1 MAFTG
6 NDLWNGFYP
15 FGGEP
20 GSITDGVF
28 SANDQS
34 TSDGAKLLHNCRVK
48 GGDKVELS
56 FTARAISGAGAG
68 FIDIS
73 QVGVLLSDVKVAG
86 HDDWRRYT
94 VCGVVPPEY
103 DTVLVYFG
111 VGVYNS
117 TVGHIEFRLPS
128 IKVNGTQIL
137 PGAVD
142 YGLCYAPNRDLM
154 LTVND
159 KMYGLFKRTDGAFC
173 YQGNAAGGTLPSDP
187 IDAKENGISI
197 GQGGGGRLKIFETN
211 GTCTVYGRPSAGTI
225 SAFYH
230 VIAAG
235 GNNTLVGSISI
246 TPTTTT
252 YNTTSDYRLKSQ
264 VQDLEN
270 SGAFID
276 ALNPRSWTWDLDGSR
291 GVGFIAHELQNVS
304 PSSVTGEKDALT
316 LEGAPDYQTVAY
328 GSPEIIANLVSE
340 LKSLRRRIALLESK

>member
-15 FGGEP
+15 LGGEP

-137 PGAVD
+137 PGVVD

-173 YQGNAAGGTLPSDP
+173 YQGGAVGSFPSDP
-187 IDAKENGISI
+187 IDSKENGISI
-197 GQGGGGRLKIFETN
+197 GQGGGGRLKIYESG
-211 GTCTVYGRPSAGTI
+211 GTCTAYGRSSAGQL
-225 SAFYH
+225 SSFYY
-230 VIAAG
+230 VTAAG

-246 TPTTTT
+246 TATSTA
-252 YNTTSDYRLKSQ
+252 YNTSSDYRLKDA
-264 VQDLEN
+264 VQDLDG
-270 SGAFID
+270 SGMFID
-276 ALNPRSWTWDLDGSR
+276 ALRPRAWRWVQNGGR
-291 GVGFIAHELQNVS
+291 GVGFIAHELQEVS
-304 PSSVTGEKDALT
+304 QASVTGDKDGLNVDGSP
-316 LEGAPDYQTVAY
+316 EYQSVFY
-328 GSPEIIANLVSE
+328 GSPELIANMVAE
-340 LKSLRRRIALLESK
+340 IKSLRRRVSDLERK